1 MALLGVFAA
10 EKSPRGNC
18 SKNLRTQANTPAV
31 VPEQDLMRRNLLFED
46 SMRWARCLCEVLAA
60 ASALCP
66 DSARAAYAE
75 IVNRLQVL
83 LVFQS

>member
-1 MALLGVFAA
+1 MCSCQGWQHALPLALIDA
-10 EKSPRGNC
+10 QHELNC
-18 SKNLRTQANTPAV
+18 QMPCHVL
-31 VPEQDLMRRNLLFED
+31 PEQDLMRRNLLFED

-60 ASALCP
+60 ASTLCP

-83 LVFQS
+83 LCAK